1 MRGPPAVFQPLMSA
15 SVFINMMTRLVM
27 SSPVLGLCV
36 PSGLWLT
43 GNMNSAGFDPG
54 DGVKLLI
61 AAVFTLRLLDQY
73 FKGRN

>member
-1 MRGPPAVFQPLMSA
+1 
-15 SVFINMMTRLVM
+15 M
-27 SSPVLGLCV
+27 SSLGLRV
-36 PSGLWLT
+36 PSGLWFS

-61 AAVFTLRLLDQY
+61 VAVFTLRLLNQY